1 MSRNGSGTYTLPS
14 GNPVV
19 SGTLI
24 EATWAN
30 TTLSDIASSLTDSLS
45 RSGQGGMTAAL
56 RLFDGTSSVPGLA
69 WGSETTT
76 GFYRAGAGDT
86 RLVVTGS
93 QVMQFLSTGVAITGT
108 MTTTGNVGIG
118 TSSPA
123 QRLDV
128 RDGNI
133 RIGGSVNGKLL
144 GFNGSGT
151 QVFDFG
157 VGSATGVSTDVGLV
171 NLAAGSVVWG
181 TNGIERA
188 RIDVAGNLGLGV
200 TPSAWSGMTAMDFP
214 ATGAIGA
221 FTGGG
226 NNMQML
232 SNAFWNGSTFIYK
245 ASGLATRYRQLNGAH
260 EFHTAPSGTAGN
272 AISFT
277 QAMTLSA
284 AGDLGIGTTS
294 IAAAASRRGMVL
306 RGNSN
311 GAELIVQ
318 STTATDGTSDGFAL
332 IAAGSD
338 AYIYNRLSGGFMAF
352 ATSNT
357 ERARI
362 TSGGDLLVGTTST
375 TNSARFACNNTA
387 GTRKWG
393 FGTSGSGTPFYVID
407 DATGSGVQLTAGAT
421 SWSAFSDERIK
432 TSVVP
437 FANAIE
443 KITTLRAGTGRY
455 LTDAE
460 NVSRSFLIAQDV
472 QVVLPEAVDVSE
484 DEQGTLTLRYTD
496 LIPLLTAAI
505 QEQQALI
512 QTLTARVTAL
522 ESN

>member
-1 MSRNGSGTYTLPS
+1 
-14 GNPVV
+14 
-19 SGTLI
+19 
-24 EATWAN
+24 
-30 TTLSDIASSLTDSLS
+30 
-45 RSGQGGMTAAL
+45 
-56 RLFDGTSSVPGLA
+56 
-69 WGSETTT
+69 
-76 GFYRAGAGDT
+76 
-86 RLVVTGS
+86 
-93 QVMQFLSTGVAITGT
+93 
-108 MTTTGNVGIG
+108 
-118 TSSPA
+118 
-123 QRLDV
+123 
-128 RDGNI
+128 
-133 RIGGSVNGKLL
+133 
-144 GFNGSGT
+144 
-151 QVFDFG
+151 
-157 VGSATGVSTDVGLV
+157 
-171 NLAAGSVVWG
+171 VWG

-200 TPSAWSGMTAMDFP
+200 TPSAWNNYRALQIGPGTSLAGW
-214 ATGAIGA
+214 ATDAG
-221 FTGGG
+221 TD
-226 NNMQML
+226 L
-232 SNAFWNGSTFIYK
+232 SSNAFFQNQWNYI
-245 ASGLATRYRQLNGAH
+245 ASARALRYQMTTTGEHRWYN
-260 EFHTAPSGTAGN
+260 APSGSAGN